1 MSVYVI
7 IAKTIDIQIK
17 NIKLTRWSR
26 NYLGNEHPF
35 RKVNKNIKSPL
46 ILSLFFGTFIAE
58 FRVLFSR
65 VVQGF
70 KQDL

>member
-7 IAKTIDIQIK
+7 IAKIIDMQIK

-35 RKVNKNIKSPL
+35 RKVNKKYKIASYAQ
-46 ILSLFFGTFIAE
+46 FIFWN
-58 FRVLFSR
+58 FRRGISSFDFLEGSA
-65 VVQGF
+65 GI
-70 KQDL
+70 